1 MRRPPPSRPPAP
13 CPCDETDGAR
23 AHGTARNRAE
33 GYAYQR
39 QFEALVG
46 PEGGNIIPTPI
57 PDAPG
62 ADNTFVFLNTQELFD
77 KDVYS
82 HVPDND
88 TFGGPLG
95 PYLGTPGVDT
105 PQCFCEDSP
114 NRTVRWAIN
123 RKSFHVADT
132 PLLHGLYFG
141 TDKRTKEELEAE
153 GYYELV
159 LGEVRSRV
167 NRSGRAGGD
176 GADCPLARID

>member
-62 ADNTFVFLNTQELFD
+62 AENTFVFLNTQELFD

-176 GADCPLARID
+176 GTDCPLACVD